1 MASITSPLPR
11 PAHPHRPP
19 TPRRAAR
26 AAGPRH
32 LRWALLLALSLS
44 LPSLPSAAAT
54 RSTPSAPSAPSAPKS
69 PAIPEVW
76 PTPRHIEGGGRQLI
90 VPERV
95 VEVLGPDTD
104 PAARR
109 VVETALRAAGADRIV
124 TVPAGER
131 PPAAGLTVFVGG
143 PGENPA
149 TKGALR
155 RLGVR
160 SPAGLP
166 AEGYVLA
173 SGRHAGRALLALSG
187 TDTTGTFYAAQTLR
201 QLLTGTRLPAVTVR
215 DWPTAKLRGVI
226 EGFYGTPWTHA
237 ERLSQLDFYGRT
249 KQNVYVYSPKDD
261 PYLRERW
268 RDEYPAAQLGRL
280 RELVD
285 RAAADHVRFTYALS
299 PGLSVCY
306 SSADDIT
313 ALVRKFASLY
323 DIGVRSFAIPLDDIS
338 YTKWNCAA
346 DKERFGSGGRAAGAA
361 QAHLLNR
368 VWEKFSAGRA
378 GLDPL
383 EMVPTEYSDL
393 ADTPYKTA
401 LRDQLDPDV
410 VVEWTGIGV
419 IAPTITAAQV
429 RQAREV
435 YGHPILVWDNY
446 PVNDYV
452 TSRLLLGPYTGREA
466 GVARASV
473 GVTANPMV
481 QAEASKLA
489 LFTSAACLWNPDSY
503 EPRAAFLASVRD
515 LARSA
520 ETGKAGSGEA
530 GSGEPKAAKWLRIL
544 AENNYSSQ
552 LDATESPT
560 LTRLVA
566 AFRKA
571 YEADSGLD
579 RATAALRSYF
589 TDMAATPA
597 KLRAHLANPGFLMET
612 SPWLDKLGS
621 YGGAGLT
628 AVDLLLAGKRGD
640 TEAVSTYW
648 NRLRGE
654 RKALDAVPQQVSPGV
669 MDQFLYTAM
678 LQHAPDP
685 GVDASSAPGSLSLEP
700 GASETVT
707 LRFSSAE
714 TRTVTWKLDVPDGV
728 TASPARGTV
737 TVPAGSGASA
747 DVTLTGVTEGVH
759 SVVVSGSGVLDR
771 AMPVRVTDGDG
782 TPRALTANFSGAS
795 VSSIDLS
802 SGRST
807 DIAVGDNPGEVVV
820 SADGRT
826 AYAANQGS
834 DTVSVIDVARGE
846 VTATVAVGRVP
857 AGLAL
862 TPDGGTLWV
871 ANYTDGTVQPVDTG
885 TLKAGSAVT
894 VGSGP
899 ENMAIT
905 PDGRTLYVANMHDNT
920 VTPVGLATRE
930 AGPAIPVGPRPFDVV
945 AAPDGKRVYVSNS
958 GGSTV
963 TPIDTATDDTE
974 PTLLVSGQAYG
985 LGLSPDGR
993 TLWVSPSTGDSVTPV
1008 DTVTGAPGAKVT
1020 VGRSAFDVGLD
1031 WDGRTAYVTTAD
1043 GNRLVPV
1050 DTASGTA
1057 GAPLT
1062 TGAYPLA
1069 VALTPVPVS

>member
-1 MASITSPLPR
+1 MASITLLLPR
-11 PAHPHRPP
+11 S
-19 TPRRAAR
+19 RRL
-26 AAGPRH
+26 P
-32 LRWALLLALSLS
+32 WALLLALSLS
-44 LPSLPSAAAT
+44 LPSFPSAAA
-54 RSTPSAPSAPSAPKS
+54 APSAPRS
-69 PAIPEVW
+69 PSVPEVW
-76 PTPRHIEGGGRQLI
+76 PTPRQIEGDGRRI
-90 VPERV
+90 TVPDRV
-95 VEVLGPDTD
+95 VEVIGPDTD
-104 PAARR
+104 PSARE
-109 VVETALRAAGADRIV
+109 VVEAALRSAGADRIV
-124 TVPAGER
+124 TVPAGKR
-131 PPAAGLTVFVGG
+131 PPAAVLTFYVGG
-143 PGENPA
+143 PDENPA
-149 TKGALR
+149 TRGALR
-155 RLGVR
+155 RLGAG

-173 SGRHAGRALLALSG
+173 SGRSSGRALLALSG

-201 QLLTGTRLPAVTVR
+201 QLLTGRQLPEVTVR
-215 DWPTAKLRGVI
+215 DWPTAALRGVV
-226 EGFYGTPWTHA
+226 EGFYGTPWSHA

-268 RDEYPAAQLGRL
+268 RDEYPAARL
-280 RELVD
+280 AQVRALVE
-285 RAAADHVRFTYALS
+285 RAAANHVRFTYALS

-306 SSADDIT
+306 SSEGDIT

-346 DKERFGSGGRAAGAA
+346 DEERFGSGGGAAGAA

-368 VWEKFSAGRA
+368 VWEEFSAGRT

-393 ADTPYKTA
+393 ADTPYKKA
-401 LRDQLDPDV
+401 LRERLDPDV
-410 VVEWTGIGV
+410 VVEWTGVGV
-419 IAPTITAAQV
+419 IAPTITAAQL

-466 GVARASV
+466 GVARESV

-489 LFTSAACLWNPDSY
+489 LFTSAAHLWNADAY
-503 EPRAAFLASVRD
+503 DPRAAFLASVRD
-515 LARSA
+515 LA
-520 ETGKAGSGEA
+520 GPG
-530 GSGEPKAAKWLRIL
+530 AAKWLRIL
-544 AENNYSSQ
+544 AENSYSSQ

-560 LTRLVA
+560 LGKLIA
-566 AFRKA
+566 AFRTA
-571 YEADSGLD
+571 YEEGSGLD
-579 RATAALRSYF
+579 RASAALRSYF

-597 KLRAHLANPGFLMET
+597 ELRARLANPGFLKET
-612 SPWLDKLGS
+612 SPWLDKTGA
-621 YGGAGLT
+621 YGTAGLT
-628 AVDLLLAGKRGD
+628 AVDLLLAGRRGD
-640 TEAVSTYW
+640 ADAVSTYW
-648 NRLRGE
+648 NRLRSE
-654 RKALDAVPQQVSPGV
+654 RKALDAIPQQVSPGV
-669 MDQFLYTAM
+669 MDQFLYQAT
-678 LQHAPDP
+678 LRHAPDP
-685 GVDASSAPGSLSLEP
+685 GVDAAFAPGSLSLKP
-700 GASETVT
+700 GASGAVT

-714 TRTVTWKLDVPDGV
+714 ARTVTWKLGLPDGV
-728 TASPARGTV
+728 TASPAEGTV
-737 TVPAGSGASA
+737 TVPAGGSASA
-747 DVTLTGVTEGVH
+747 EVTLTGVSEGVR
-759 SVVVSGSGVLDR
+759 SVVVSGAGVLDR
-771 AMPVRVTDGDG
+771 ALPVRVTDGDG

-807 DIAVGDNPGEVVV
+807 EIAVGANPGEVVT

-834 DTVSVIDVARGE
+834 NSVSVIDVASGE

-885 TLKAGSAVT
+885 TLRAGATVAV
-894 VGSGP
+894 GAGP

-905 PDGRTLYVANMHDNT
+905 PDGRTLYVANIHDNT
-920 VTPVGLATRE
+920 VSPVDLGTRR
-930 AGPAIPVGPRPFDVV
+930 AGAAIPVGPRPFNVV
-945 AAPDGKRVYVSNS
+945 AAPDGKTVYVSNS

-963 TPIDTATDDTE
+963 TPIDTASNDTG

-993 TLWVSPSTGDSVTPV
+993 TLWVSPSTGDYVTPV
-1008 DTVTGAPGAKVT
+1008 DTVTGAPGRQIT
-1020 VGRSAFDVGLD
+1020 VGRSAFDMGLD
-1031 WDGRTAYVTTAD
+1031 WDGGTAYVTTAD
-1043 GNRLVPV
+1043 GNKLVPV
-1050 DTASGTA
+1050 DTVSGTA
-1057 GAPLT
+1057 GTPLP

-1069 VALTPVPVS
+1069 VALTPVPVR